1 MMTMSMTKTMTKTK
15 TITVQAVVMTA
26 IVLVVGPAE
35 AQLSMSLSPVRVE
48 HAIPP
53 GELWTDVA
61 TVENVSDRPLR
72 ARVTVADWYLERNGT
87 PVFVKRGTRPGLSMS
102 DWIDVNPTEFEIGPG
117 ETQVVRYTL
126 TVPAGLSDA
135 SYRTAV
141 LVESLPDFVGK
152 PDRNV
157 AYLTA
162 RIGLIIYNRVGT
174 EAPVAEVVGQEVV
187 SDPETPYSKVVKL
200 TIRNPG
206 LVNFRLSGESQIVT
220 PDGRVLQVVS
230 IPDGVVLP
238 KSERE
243 VLLRLKEPVSQRVF
257 NVLSR
262 IDIGQEELLEIET
275 QVGVVAADD
284 DDTQQ

>member
-1 MMTMSMTKTMTKTK
+1 MTKKTL
-15 TITVQAVVMTA
+15 TLPAVVLTA
-26 IVLVVGPAE
+26 MVLAAVSPAQ
-35 AQLSMSLSPVRVE
+35 AQLAMSLSPVRVE

-53 GELWTDVA
+53 GELWTDIV
-61 TVENVSDRPLR
+61 TVENVSDSPLR

-102 DWIDVNPTEFEIGPG
+102 DWIDVNPTEFEIGHG

-126 TVPAGLSDA
+126 NVPAGLADA

-141 LVESLPDFVGK
+141 LVESLPDFAAT

-162 RIGLIIYNRVGT
+162 RIGVIIYNRVGT
-174 EAPVAEVVGQEVV
+174 EAPQAQVVGQEVV
-187 SDPETPYSKVVKL
+187 SDPEMPNSKAVKL

-206 LVNFRLSGESQIVT
+206 MVNVRLSGESQILT
-220 PDGRVLQVVS
+220 PDGRVLQVVE

-238 KSERE
+238 RSERE
-243 VLLRLKEPVSQRVF
+243 VLLRLEEPISHRVF
-257 NVLSR
+257 SVLSQ
-262 IDIGQEELLEIET
+262 IDIGREELLEIET
-275 QVGVVAADD
+275 QVGVVDCRRR
-284 DDTQQ
+284 

>member
-1 MMTMSMTKTMTKTK
+1 MTRMTTTMTK
-15 TITVQAVVMTA
+15 TITVPVVVLTA
-26 IVLVVGPAE
+26 LVLVAVSPAE

-87 PVFVKRGTRPGLSMS
+87 PVFVKRGTRPVLSMS
-102 DWIDVNPTEFEIGPG
+102 EWIDVNPTEFEIAPG
-117 ETQVVRYTL
+117 DSQVIRYTL
-126 TVPAGLSDA
+126 AVPAGLPDA

-141 LVESLPDFVGK
+141 LVESLPDFVGT

-174 EAPVAEVVGQEVV
+174 EAPLAEVVGQEVV
-187 SDPETPYSKVVKL
+187 SDPETPYSKAVKL

-206 LVNFRLSGESQIVT
+206 LVNFRFSGESQIVT
-220 PDGRVLQVVS
+220 PDGRILQVVS

-238 KSERE
+238 QSERE
-243 VLLRLKEPVSQRVF
+243 VLLRLEEPISNRVF

-262 IDIGQEELLEIET
+262 IDIGQEELLEVET

-284 DDTQQ
+284 DETQQ

>member
-1 MMTMSMTKTMTKTK
+1 MTM
-15 TITVQAVVMTA
+15 TIAVPVVVLTA
-26 IVLVVGPAE
+26 MVLAAVTPAE

-72 ARVTVADWYLERNGT
+72 ARVTVAGWYLERNGT

-102 DWIDVNPTEFEIGPG
+102 GWIDVNPTEFEIGPG
-117 ETQVVRYTL
+117 ETQVIRYTL
-126 TVPAGLSDA
+126 TVPAGLPDA

-141 LVESLPDFVGK
+141 LVESLPDFSGT

-174 EAPVAEVVGQEVV
+174 EVPLAEVVGQEVV
-187 SDPETPYSKVVKL
+187 SDPETPYSKSVKL

-238 KSERE
+238 QSERE
-243 VLLRLKEPVSQRVF
+243 VLLRLEEPFSNRVF

-262 IDIGQEELLEIET
+262 IDIGQEEMLEIET

>member
-1 MMTMSMTKTMTKTK
+1 MTKKTLTLTMTPR
-15 TITVQAVVMTA
+15 AVVLTA
-26 IVLVVGPAE
+26 MVCAAVSPAE
-35 AQLSMSLSPVRVE
+35 AQLAMSLSPVRVE

-53 GELWTDVA
+53 GELWTDIV

-102 DWIDVNPTEFEIGPG
+102 EWIDVNPTEFEIGHG

-126 TVPAGLSDA
+126 NVPASLADA

-141 LVESLPDFVGK
+141 LVESLPDFAGT

-162 RIGLIIYNRVGT
+162 RIGVIIYNRVGT
-174 EAPVAEVVGQEVV
+174 KAPQAQVVGQEVV
-187 SDPETPYSKVVKL
+187 SDPEIPNSKAVKL

-206 LVNFRLSGESQIVT
+206 MVNVRLSGESQILT
-220 PDGRVLQVVS
+220 PDGRVLQVVE

-238 KSERE
+238 QSERE
-243 VLLRLKEPVSQRVF
+243 VLLRLEEPISHRVF

-262 IDIGQEELLEIET
+262 IDIGLEELLEIET
-275 QVGVVAADD
+275 QVGVVVADG
-284 DDTQQ
+284 DDTLQ

>member
-1 MMTMSMTKTMTKTK
+1 MTKKTL
-15 TITVQAVVMTA
+15 TLPAVVLTA
-26 IVLVVGPAE
+26 MVLAAVSPAQ
-35 AQLSMSLSPVRVE
+35 AQLAMSLSPVRVE

-53 GELWTDVA
+53 GELWTDIV
-61 TVENVSDRPLR
+61 TVENVSDSPLR

-102 DWIDVNPTEFEIGPG
+102 DWIDVNPTEFEIGHG

-126 TVPAGLSDA
+126 NVPAGLADA

-141 LVESLPDFVGK
+141 LVESLPDFAAT

-162 RIGLIIYNRVGT
+162 RIGVIIYNRVGT
-174 EAPVAEVVGQEVV
+174 EAPQAQVVGQEVV
-187 SDPETPYSKVVKL
+187 SDPEMPNSKAVKL

-206 LVNFRLSGESQIVT
+206 MVNVRLSGESQILT
-220 PDGRVLQVVS
+220 PDGRVLQVVE

-238 KSERE
+238 QSERE
-243 VLLRLKEPVSQRVF
+243 VLLRLEEPISHRVF
-257 NVLSR
+257 SVLSQ
-262 IDIGQEELLEIET
+262 IDIGREELLEIET
-275 QVGVVAADD
+275 QVGVVAADGD
-284 DDTQQ
+284 DAQQ

>member
-1 MMTMSMTKTMTKTK
+1 MTTKTK
-15 TITVQAVVMTA
+15 TIAVPVVVLTA
-26 IVLVVGPAE
+26 MVLAAVTPAE
-35 AQLSMSLSPVRVE
+35 TQLSMSLSPVRVE

-87 PVFVKRGTRPGLSMS
+87 PVFVKRGTRPRLSMS
-102 DWIDVNPTEFEIGPG
+102 EWIDVNPTEFEIGPG
-117 ETQVVRYTL
+117 QKQVIRYTL
-126 TVPAGLSDA
+126 TVPAGLPHA

-141 LVESLPDFVGK
+141 LVESLPDFAGT

-174 EAPVAEVVGQEVV
+174 EAPLAEVVGQEVV
-187 SDPETPYSKVVKL
+187 SDPETPYSQAVKL
-200 TIRNPG
+200 TIRNAG
-206 LVNFRLSGESQIVT
+206 LVNFRLSGESQIIT
-220 PDGRVLQVVS
+220 LDGRVLQVVS
-230 IPDGVVLP
+230 IPDSVVLP
-238 KSERE
+238 QSERD
-243 VLLRLKEPVSQRVF
+243 VLLRLEEPILQRRF

>member
-1 MMTMSMTKTMTKTK
+1 MTTTMTK
-15 TITVQAVVMTA
+15 TITVPVVVLTA
-26 IVLVVGPAE
+26 LVLVAVSPAE

-87 PVFVKRGTRPGLSMS
+87 PVFVKRGTRPVLSMS
-102 DWIDVNPTEFEIGPG
+102 EWIDVNPTEFEIAPG
-117 ETQVVRYTL
+117 DSQVIRYTL
-126 TVPAGLSDA
+126 AVPAGLPDA

-141 LVESLPDFVGK
+141 LVESLPDFVGT

-174 EAPVAEVVGQEVV
+174 EAPLAEVVGQEVV
-187 SDPETPYSKVVKL
+187 SDPETPYSKAVKL

-206 LVNFRLSGESQIVT
+206 LVNFRFSGESQIVT
-220 PDGRVLQVVS
+220 PDGRILQVVS

-238 KSERE
+238 QSERE
-243 VLLRLKEPVSQRVF
+243 VLLRLEEPISNRVF

-262 IDIGQEELLEIET
+262 IDIGQEELLEVET

-284 DDTQQ
+284 DETQQ

>member
-1 MMTMSMTKTMTKTK
+1 MTKMNMTT
-15 TITVQAVVMTA
+15 TTSLALLLTAMVLAVSR
-26 IVLVVGPAE
+26 PAK

-53 GELWTDVA
+53 GEIWTDIV
-61 TVENVSDRPLR
+61 TVENVSERPLR
-72 ARVTVADWYLERNGT
+72 ARVTIADWYLERNGT

-102 DWIDVNPTEFEIGPG
+102 QWIDVNPTEFEVAPG
-117 ETQVVRYTL
+117 
-126 TVPAGLSDA
+126 A

-141 LVESLPDFVGK
+141 LVESLPDFAGK

-162 RIGLIIYNRVGT
+162 RIGVIIYNRVGT
-174 EAPVAEVVGQEVV
+174 EAPLAEVVGQEVI
-187 SDPETPYSKVVKL
+187 SGPGMPNSTAVKL
-200 TIRNPG
+200 TVRNRG
-206 LVNFRLSGESQIVT
+206 LVNFRLSGESQIVA
-220 PDGRVLQVVS
+220 PDGQVLQVVS

-238 KSERE
+238 QSERE
-243 VLLRLKEPVSQRVF
+243 VLLRFEEPISHRVF

-262 IDIGQEELLEIET
+262 VDIGQEELLEIET

>member
-1 MMTMSMTKTMTKTK
+1 MTMTKTK
-15 TITVQAVVMTA
+15 AIAVPVVVLTA
-26 IVLVVGPAE
+26 MVLAAVTPAE

-72 ARVTVADWYLERNGT
+72 ARVTVADWYLERDGT

-102 DWIDVNPTEFEIGPG
+102 EWIDVNPTEFEIGPG
-117 ETQVVRYTL
+117 GTQVVRYTL
-126 TVPAGLSDA
+126 TVPAGLPDA

-174 EAPVAEVVGQEVV
+174 EAPLAEVVGQEVV
-187 SDPETPYSKVVKL
+187 SDPETPYSKSVKL

-238 KSERE
+238 QSERE
-243 VLLRLKEPVSQRVF
+243 VLLRLEEPISNRVF